1 MVESWSKLQEDAGK
15 QIVPSLKT
23 RSVVLGCS
31 ETPGIIVQPRATA
44 AILVEINSQRSD
56 GLYRCCSWSNGVRCC
71 LWTLLSRRIV
81 SARSGQTDSGF
92 SNKAAAVT
100 TASFSNSQSVRSV
113 RNLLNVT
120 PAELM
125 PCPGATQVTTCMTF
139 ADYDEIVSAVRGA
152 LESLPVACTTSNCPQ
167 ADWAGCVL
175 RMAGHDFMDFA
186 NGQGGSDACTDMAHA
201 ENGGLARC
209 LASGEHGVAL
219 LDIYQQFCTD
229 VSLADFLVIS
239 AEAVIMST
247 RARHIASN
255 PGALPLDFR
264 SRLRFWPSH
273 SYIVSIRRGSLVLAS
288 PGPKQLLSWESTPSA
303 VQKSAILGTMDG
315 GVIQRT
321 PGSSTTTDYV
331 SLLAKG
337 WIPELAVSGNAGK
350 NQWERSDI
358 GRDTSLEG
366 HEMMLNTDLCLVYS
380 ENGQNGGPVLA
391 TEHDCCA
398 WLTSD
403 TIQDAVANNEGEYC
417 GGSPGR
423 GERGQCCGN
432 QNNDCGNRDN
442 PTGPATDAVLRFAAD
457 EPTWLESFA
466 EAWLIATENG
476 HAELHPLGSCTTTT
490 EATTTTTLVTTT
502 RSTTVVT
509 TTTITPAATT
519 TTTPVAT
526 TTTAPVATTTTTP
539 VATTTTTPVATTTTT
554 PAVTTTTTPAVTTT
568 TITTTRPETTTTT
581 LGSTT
586 DGLTLLRGFSVV
598 DGRDRAC
605 EGDGPVTRVS
615 SLDVQQCQMQCSE
628 MESCRGVS
636 FAEPVCEL
644 WAERI
649 EAGHDI
655 AKGSE
660 VVRLVKMTV

>member
-1 MVESWSKLQEDAGK
+1 MLQLVKWCALLLVDIAVAEDCVRK
-15 QIVPSLKT
+15 VRT
-23 RSVVLGCS
+23 
-31 ETPGIIVQPRATA
+31 
-44 AILVEINSQRSD
+44 D
-56 GLYRCCSWSNGVRCC
+56 GQW
-71 LWTLLSRRIV
+71 LLQQSSRRDQLQ
-81 SARSGQTDSGF
+81 S
-92 SNKAAAVT
+92 
-100 TASFSNSQSVRSV
+100 TASVHSV

-152 LESLPVACTTSNCPQ
+152 LESLPVTCTTSNCPQ

-186 NGQGGSDACTDMAHA
+186 DGQGGSDACTDMADPD
-201 ENGGLARC
+201 NGGLARC

-219 LDIYQQFCTD
+219 LDIYQQFCAD

-247 RARHIASN
+247 RARHIATN

-264 SRLRFWPSH
+264 SRFRFGRVTATSCPFTVGRLPDPERGCGAVEENFLDGLGLTWTQAAALMGVH
-273 SYIVSIRRGSLVLAS
+273 TLGRAEVSNSGYHGWWSDPENSR
-288 PGPKQLLSWESTPSA
+288 QFNNNY
-303 VQKSAILGTMDG
+303 
-315 GVIQRT
+315 
-321 PGSSTTTDYV
+321 YV

-358 GRDTSLEG
+358 GRDTSFDG
-366 HEMMLNTDLCLVYS
+366 HEMMLNTDLCLVYN
-380 ENGQNGGPVLA
+380 ENGRNGGPVLA

-432 QNNDCGNRDN
+432 QDGDCGDRNN
-442 PTGPATDAVLRFAAD
+442 PTGPAADAVLLFAAD
-457 EPTWLESFA
+457 EPAWLESFA
-466 EAWLIATENG
+466 QAWLIATENG

-502 RSTTVVT
+502 
-509 TTTITPAATT
+509 
-519 TTTPVAT
+519 
-526 TTTAPVATTTTTP
+526 
-539 VATTTTTPVATTTTT
+539 TTTPVATTTTT

-568 TITTTRPETTTTT
+568 TTPAVTTTATPAVTTTTTPAVTTTTTPAVTTTTTPAVTTTATPVVTTTTTPVVTTTPITTTRPETTTTT

-586 DGLTLLRGFSVV
+586 DGLALLRGFSVV

-615 SLDVQQCQMQCSE
+615 SLDLQQCQMQCSE

-636 FAEPVCEL
+636 FAEPDCEL

-649 EAGHDI
+649 EARHDI
-655 AKGSE
+655 AKGS
-660 VVRLVKMTV
+660 

>member
-1 MVESWSKLQEDAGK
+1 MLQLVKWCALLLVDIAVTEDCVRK
-15 QIVPSLKT
+15 VRT
-23 RSVVLGCS
+23 
-31 ETPGIIVQPRATA
+31 
-44 AILVEINSQRSD
+44 D
-56 GLYRCCSWSNGVRCC
+56 GQW
-71 LWTLLSRRIV
+71 LLQQSSRRDQLQ
-81 SARSGQTDSGF
+81 S
-92 SNKAAAVT
+92 

-125 PCPGATQVTTCMTF
+125 PCPGATQVTTCMTL

-255 PGALPLDFR
+255 PGAVPLDFR
-264 SRLRFWPSH
+264 SRFRFGRVTATSCPFAVGRLPDPERGCAAVEENFLDGLGLTWTQAAALMGVH
-273 SYIVSIRRGSLVLAS
+273 TLGRAEVSNSGYHGWWSDPENSR
-288 PGPKQLLSWESTPSA
+288 QFNNNY
-303 VQKSAILGTMDG
+303 
-315 GVIQRT
+315 
-321 PGSSTTTDYV
+321 YV

-358 GRDTSLEG
+358 GRDTSFDG

-403 TIQDAVANNEGEYC
+403 TIQGAVANNEGEYC

-432 QNNDCGNRDN
+432 QNNNDCGNRNN
-442 PTGPATDAVLRFAAD
+442 PTGPAADAVLLFAAD
-457 EPTWLESFA
+457 EPAWLASFA
-466 EAWLIATENG
+466 QAWLIATENG

-502 RSTTVVT
+502 GSTTVVT
-509 TTTITPAATT
+509 TTTTTPAT
-519 TTTPVAT
+519 
-526 TTTAPVATTTTTP
+526 TTTTTP

-554 PAVTTTTTPAVTTT
+554 PVATTTTTPAVTTT

-628 MESCRGVS
+628 MESCSGVS

-649 EAGHDI
+649 EARHDI

-660 VVRLVKMTV
+660 VC

>member
-1 MVESWSKLQEDAGK
+1 MLPWKNFL
-15 QIVPSLKT
+15 
-23 RSVVLGCS
+23 
-31 ETPGIIVQPRATA
+31 
-44 AILVEINSQRSD
+44 D
-56 GLYRCCSWSNGVRCC
+56 GLGLTWAQAALMGVH
-71 LWTLLSRRIV
+71 TLGRAEV
-81 SARSGQTDSGF
+81 
-92 SNKAAAVT
+92 
-100 TASFSNSQSVRSV
+100 SNS
-113 RNLLNVT
+113 
-120 PAELM
+120 
-125 PCPGATQVTTCMTF
+125 G
-139 ADYDEIVSAVRGA
+139 Y
-152 LESLPVACTTSNCPQ
+152 
-167 ADWAGCVL
+167 
-175 RMAGHDFMDFA
+175 
-186 NGQGGSDACTDMAHA
+186 QGWWSDP
-201 ENGGLARC
+201 ENSR
-209 LASGEHGVAL
+209 
-219 LDIYQQFCTD
+219 QF
-229 VSLADFLVIS
+229 
-239 AEAVIMST
+239 
-247 RARHIASN
+247 N
-255 PGALPLDFR
+255 NN
-264 SRLRFWPSH
+264 
-273 SYIVSIRRGSLVLAS
+273 Y
-288 PGPKQLLSWESTPSA
+288 
-303 VQKSAILGTMDG
+303 
-315 GVIQRT
+315 
-321 PGSSTTTDYV
+321 YV

-358 GRDTSLEG
+358 GRDTSFDG

-442 PTGPATDAVLRFAAD
+442 PTGPAADAVLRFAAD
-457 EPTWLESFA
+457 EPAWLESFA

-509 TTTITPAATT
+509 TTTTTPAVTT
-519 TTTPVAT
+519 TTT
-526 TTTAPVATTTTTP
+526 PVATTTTTP

-554 PAVTTTTTPAVTTT
+554 PVATTTTTQAVTTT

-586 DGLTLLRGFSVV
+586 DGLTLLCGFSVV
-598 DGRDRAC
+598 G
-605 EGDGPVTRVS
+605 VS
-615 SLDVQQCQMQCSE
+615 SLEQCQMQCSE

-649 EAGHDI
+649 EARHDI

-660 VVRLVKMTV
+660 VFRFVKMTVVLSRTVATLPGSEADCLSSFSERG